1 MTCHR
6 ATQMGIGEHRNRDM
20 VPTAEVRS
28 RLQDIWC
35 HLKLFVVEEVSMV
48 SPNLHN
54 MPLYRVS
61 HARKEQCYLSEAKY
75 QTPACA
81 FGRVPIVLDLGDFLQ
96 AVFGQLAALQTPR
109 FALDQLAPDPRP
121 AGGLASLY

>member
-1 MTCHR
+1 
-6 ATQMGIGEHRNRDM
+6 
-20 VPTAEVRS
+20 
-28 RLQDIWC
+28 
-35 HLKLFVVEEVSMV
+35 MV
-48 SPNLHN
+48 SPNLYN
-54 MPLYRVS
+54 MPLYRAF

-81 FGRVPIVLDLGDFLQ
+81 FGRVPIVIYQGEFLR

-109 FALDQLAPDPRP
+109 FALDQLAPDPRL